1 MPKTSLDEENHSMD
15 KQFLEFWGN
24 SLLDIAR
31 SQRQFEEM
39 AAWVQQG
46 FKGFEE
52 MSALFLKTYGLDR
65 CAKDSP
71 DYLTAWKKAE
81 EDFSESYRDYISML
95 GFVPKNEHLE
105 LVRKYEELKEKYAS
119 LEETIKHMRMLA
131 SESNLK
137 GQGEL
142 AKQFDDLIRKQND
155 QFQSLVDSF
164 SKAFQKSPSG
174 KEAKRA

>member
-1 MPKTSLDEENHSMD
+1 MD

-52 MSALFLKTYGLDR
+52 MTALFLKTYGLDR
-65 CAKDSP
+65 SAKDSP

-81 EDFSESYRDYISML
+81 EDFRESYRDYMSML

-105 LVRKYEELKEKYAS
+105 LVRKYEELKEKFAS
-119 LEETIKHMRMLA
+119 LEETIKHLRMLA
-131 SESNLK
+131 SESKLK
-137 GQGEL
+137 DQGEL

-155 QFQSLVDSF
+155 QFQDLVESF
-164 SKAFQKSPSG
+164 SKAFQKSSSG